1 MSIKFKNMLKVTSRV
16 AYMDMGTL
24 LLIQLIHASKLIS
37 LWSPGHGLGTQN
49 GYLNIV
55 KNQ

>member
-1 MSIKFKNMLKVTSRV
+1 MSIKFKNMLKVISRV

-24 LLIQLIHASKLIS
+24 LLTQLIHASKLIS

-49 GYLNIV
+49 DYLNIV